1 MAAKKTKTLEMSNS
15 RQKYHE
21 LFNEIVC
28 NDGQAAFRDAVMDDK
43 HNVILV
49 DAVSG
54 SGKTL
59 ISVTCAKQL
68 VSNEYYRNCVFV
80 APTPNEEDL
89 GYRPGTTSEKLAD
102 YMVPLR
108 QALMKIGEEP
118 DKVIAYDLD
127 DNFKDSSKWL
137 IFCSQSFLRGVNFE
151 NQIVII
157 DEAQNFTVP
166 QIKKIVSRAHD
177 NCKVIIIGSSS
188 QCDIGSDKSCFAR
201 LMQHM
206 EAFDGYI
213 KCELPISYR
222 GKLAMH
228 IDKL

>member
-1 MAAKKTKTLEMSNS
+1 MAK
-15 RQKYHE
+15 QKYHE
-21 LFNEIVC
+21 LFSGIIC
-28 NDGQAAFRDAVMDDK
+28 NKDQEKFRDAVMDDK
-43 HNVILV
+43 NNFILV

-68 VSNEYYRNCVFV
+68 VANGHYRSCVFLV
-80 APTPNEEDL
+80 PTTSEQEL
-89 GYRPGTTSEKLAD
+89 GYRPGTTSEKISD

-118 DKVIAYDLD
+118 DKVITNSLD
-127 DNFKDSSKWL
+127 ENFKDSNKWL
-137 IFCSQSFLRGVNFE
+137 IACSQTFLRGVNFE
-151 NQIVII
+151 NQIVIV
-157 DEAQNFTVP
+157 DEAQNFTIP
-166 QIKKIVSRAHD
+166 QIKKIISRNFD
-177 NCKVIIIGSSS
+177 SSKIIVIGSSN
-188 QCDIGSDKSCFAR
+188 QIDIDQNQSCFAR
-201 LMQHM
+201 LMNHM
-206 EAFDGYI
+206 EGFDGYV

>member
-1 MAAKKTKTLEMSNS
+1 MG

-21 LFNEIVC
+21 LFSGIICNE
-28 NDGQAAFRDAVMDDK
+28 DQKKFRDAVMDDK
-43 HNVILV
+43 NNFILV

-59 ISVTCAKQL
+59 LAVTCAKQL
-68 VSNEYYRNCVFV
+68 VVNGHYQSCVFLV
-80 APTPNEEDL
+80 PTVNEQEL
-89 GYRPGTTSEKLAD
+89 GYRPGDTWTKISD

-118 DKVIAYDLD
+118 DKVITGNLEE
-127 DNFKDSSKWL
+127 NLKDSNRWL
-137 IFCSQSFLRGVNFE
+137 IVAPQAFLRGVNFE
-151 NQIVII
+151 KQVVIV
-157 DEAQNFTVP
+157 DEAQNFTIP
-166 QIKKIVSRAHD
+166 QIKKIISRNYD
-177 NCKVIIIGSSS
+177 SSKLIVIGSSN
-188 QCDIGSDKSCFAR
+188 QIDIDPNKSCFTR
-201 LMQHM
+201 LMHHM
-206 EAFDGYI
+206 EGFEGYI

>member
-1 MAAKKTKTLEMSNS
+1 MA

-21 LFNEIVC
+21 LFSGIVC
-28 NDGQAAFRDAVMDDK
+28 NEDQKKFRDAVMDDE
-43 HNVILV
+43 NNFILV

-59 ISVTCAKQL
+59 IAVTCAKQL
-68 VSNEYYRNCVFV
+68 VSSGHYQSCVFIV
-80 APTPNEEDL
+80 PTTSEQEL
-89 GYRPGTTSEKLAD
+89 GYRPGTTKEKISD

-118 DKVIAYDLD
+118 DKVITNSLEE
-127 DNFKDSSKWL
+127 NLKDSNKWL
-137 IFCSQSFLRGVNFE
+137 IADSQVFLRGVNFE
-151 NQIVII
+151 NQVVIV
-157 DEAQNFTVP
+157 DEAQNFTIP
-166 QIKKIVSRAHD
+166 QIKKIISRNYD
-177 NCKVIIIGSSS
+177 SSKIIVIGSSS
-188 QCDIGSDKSCFAR
+188 QIDIDPNKSCFAR
-201 LMQHM
+201 LMNHM
-206 EAFDGYI
+206 EGFEGYV

>member
-1 MAAKKTKTLEMSNS
+1 MA

-21 LFNEIVC
+21 LFSGIICNE
-28 NDGQAAFRDAVMDDK
+28 DQKKFRDAVMDDE
-43 HNVILV
+43 NNFILV

-59 ISVTCAKQL
+59 IAVTCAKQL
-68 VSNEYYRNCVFV
+68 VSSGHYQSCVFLV
-80 APTPNEEDL
+80 PTTSEQEL
-89 GYRPGTTSEKLAD
+89 GYRPGTTSEKISD

-118 DKVIAYDLD
+118 DKVITNSLEE
-127 DNFKDSSKWL
+127 NLKDSNKWL
-137 IFCSQSFLRGVNFE
+137 IADSQVFLRGVNFE
-151 NQIVII
+151 NQVVIV
-157 DEAQNFTVP
+157 DEAQNFTIP
-166 QIKKIVSRAHD
+166 QIKKIVSRNYD
-177 NCKVIIIGSSS
+177 SSKLIVIGSSN
-188 QCDIGSDKSCFAR
+188 QIDIDPNKSCFAR
-201 LMQHM
+201 LMNHM
-206 EAFDGYI
+206 EGFEGYI

>member
-1 MAAKKTKTLEMSNS
+1 MA

-21 LFNEIVC
+21 LFSGIVC
-28 NDGQAAFRDAVMDDK
+28 NDDQKKFRDAVMDDE
-43 HNVILV
+43 NNFILV

-59 ISVTCAKQL
+59 IAVTCAKQL
-68 VSNEYYRNCVFV
+68 VSSGHYQSCVFIV
-80 APTPNEEDL
+80 PTTSEQEL
-89 GYRPGTTSEKLAD
+89 GYRPGTTKEKISD

-118 DKVIAYDLD
+118 DKVITNSLEE
-127 DNFKDSSKWL
+127 NLKDSNKWL
-137 IFCSQSFLRGVNFE
+137 IADSQVFLRGVNFE
-151 NQIVII
+151 NQVVIV
-157 DEAQNFTVP
+157 DEAQNFTIP
-166 QIKKIVSRAHD
+166 QIKKIISRNYD
-177 NCKVIIIGSSS
+177 SSKIIVIGSSS
-188 QCDIGSDKSCFAR
+188 QIDIDPNKSCFAR
-201 LMQHM
+201 LMNHM
-206 EAFDGYI
+206 EGFEGYV